1 MTGNQAA
8 LTQPR
13 ILVVAPF
20 MHRQGHFAIF
30 PTDLAQGFVA
40 NGADVTVIHPF
51 KAAARSAAL
60 GNFRIICLEDT
71 REKFG
76 RLMAYTWK
84 SLRNTPILLCLTWII
99 LNVRRGDYDLVYWTD
114 FEPDNQQSTWPLSL
128 AAGLGLYAHR
138 TAFTE
143 HHNFSWSKHRWQ
155 RLFRLDR
162 VRLRHLEMFVHSK
175 KLLDWIRLN
184 IGWQHKGHYLPWG
197 LWQDFTG
204 DDERIA
210 ARSILGISSDAR
222 VLLVFGMQSI
232 RRKEIDTLAEA
243 VQGLQLDKPLVILFA
258 GMKVEDEPH
267 PFEQSELVGKRH
279 LIVHHHEAFI
289 PNESVKTF
297 FAAADAV
304 WAYYRSFIGAS
315 GVLAQAI
322 AFGRVPICSPV
333 AESGEICR
341 QYNIGLVPTVDNVV
355 SVQGTLSRFI
365 ALSTSEQTG
374 LEIATREAAGE
385 MTWTQISRQIM
396 DIMLG
401 TPQS

>member
-1 MTGNQAA
+1 MTLSPETPAR
-8 LTQPR
+8 PR
-13 ILVVAPF
+13 ILVVGPF
-20 MHRQGHFAIF
+20 MHRKGHFAIF
-30 PTDLAQGFVA
+30 PTDLARGFTA
-40 NGADVTVIHPF
+40 NGADVTLIHPF
-51 KAAARSAAL
+51 KAAGSPAVL
-60 GNFRIICLEDT
+60 EQFQTICLADKGGE
-71 REKFG
+71 FN
-76 RLMAYTWK
+76 RLMAFSWK
-84 SLRNTPILLCLTWII
+84 SLEKNPILLCLAWII
-99 LNVRRGDYDLVYWTD
+99 FHVHSGDYDLVYWTD

-128 AAGLGLYAHR
+128 AANLKLYAHR

-197 LWQDFTG
+197 LWQDFTH

-210 ARSILGISSDAR
+210 ARSILGISIDAR
-222 VLLVFGMQSI
+222 VLLVFGVQSI

-304 WAYYRSFIGAS
+304 WAYYGSYIGAS

-341 QYNIGLVPTVDNVV
+341 QYNIGLVSTADNVE
-355 SVQGTLSRFI
+355 SVQAILSRFI
-365 ALSTSEQTG
+365 TLSTSEQTG
-374 LEIATREAAGE
+374 LEIATREAAGQ

-401 TPQS
+401 TP